1 MKKRVIYEI
10 EALYRDNF
18 RITGFEFG
26 EGEESVCIV
35 GSMRGNEVQQLYVCS
50 QLVKKFKQLEE
61 EGRIKEGH
69 KILIIPS
76 VNPYSMNIQKR
87 FWPTDNT
94 DINRMYP
101 GYDLGETT
109 QRIADGVFRE
119 IKDYKYGIQFTS
131 FYMPG
136 DFMPH
141 IRMMEEGFSDVE
153 LAKEFDMPYVV
164 LRKVRPYDTTTLNY
178 NWQVWDTQAFSFY
191 TTTTTRIDRKSAGQA
206 VLSVMK
212 FLSSQ
217 GIVEYKGSKHHESK
231 IVEDVDM
238 VSVQTAKSGIFETLV
253 KVGEKVEEGQPL
265 ANIVNPYDG
274 EIMETLYAPV
284 DSVVFFMHTDP
295 LTYANTAVFK
305 LIVLE

>member
-1 MKKRVIYEI
+1 M
-10 EALYRDNF
+10 
-18 RITGFEFG
+18 
-26 EGEESVCIV
+26 
-35 GSMRGNEVQQLYVCS
+35 QQLYVCS

-61 EGRIKEGH
+61 ESRIKAGH

-76 VNPYSMNIQKR
+76 INPYSMNIQKR

-101 GYDLGETT
+101 GYDQGETT
-109 QRIADGVFRE
+109 QRIADGVFKE
-119 IKDYKYGIQFTS
+119 IKDYKFGIQFTS

-136 DFMPH
+136 EFMPH
-141 IRMMEEGFSDVE
+141 IRMMEEGFSETE

-212 FLSSQ
+212 FLASQ
-217 GIVEYKGSKHHESK
+217 GIVDYKGSKTHETK
-231 IVEDVDM
+231 VIADVDM
-238 VSVQTAKSGIFETLV
+238 VSVQTAKSGIFESLV
-253 KVGEKVEEGQPL
+253 KVGEEVEEGQPL

-284 DSVVFFMHTDP
+284 DSKVFFMHSDP
-295 LTYANTAVFK
+295 LTYADTSVFK
-305 LIVLE
+305 LIEV